1 MVNEILNPCWN
12 NKAVT
17 LKQGWISAGR
27 NLFLP
32 WRRFKLVLASLKPV

>member
-1 MVNEILNPCWN
+1 MVNEILNPRWN

-17 LKQGWISAGR
+17 LKRGGISAGR

-32 WRRFKLVLASLKPV
+32 CRRFRPV